1 MLEVMCNVLV
11 YRFIS
16 PYLSEGMSIYLTF
29 SESITPRLISKY
41 FIYIV
46 LVCFKS
52 KPFVRRGY
60 LSGVTILQ
68 GVYLKKVVR
77 LSSNLGFIFWIKQA
91 YDFRAIY

>member
-1 MLEVMCNVLV
+1 MCNYLF
-11 YRFIS
+11 YRVIS
-16 PYLSEGMSIYLTF
+16 PYLSEGMSIYQTF

-60 LSGVTILQ
+60 LSGVTFTGRIF
-68 GVYLKKVVR
+68 KVVR

-91 YDFRAIY
+91 YDFRAFY

>member
-1 MLEVMCNVLV
+1 MCNVLF

-16 PYLSEGMSIYLTF
+16 PYLSEGMSIYQTF

-60 LSGVTILQ
+60 LSGVTFTGRIFKEGRSSKLKLRVYILDKTS
-68 GVYLKKVVR
+68 L
-77 LSSNLGFIFWIKQA
+77 
-91 YDFRAIY
+91 